1 MTSRSVALLRADESR
16 RRPADERGL
25 ALVLPTFL
33 PCGGRLVS
41 QWPADHTH
49 GLGGGAAI
57 LPLDMYEHAYHVDY
71 GAAAAKYVDAFHQL
85 SESGPLHSAYAR

>member
-1 MTSRSVALLRADESR
+1 MGGGSGWVLLTYSPR
-16 RRPADERGL
+16 
-25 ALVLPTFL
+25 
-33 PCGGRLVS
+33 GGRLVS
-41 QWPADHTH
+41 QWPADHTY

-57 LPLDMYEHAYHVDY
+57 LPPGHVR

>member
-1 MTSRSVALLRADESR
+1 MGGGSGWVLLTYSPR
-16 RRPADERGL
+16 
-25 ALVLPTFL
+25 
-33 PCGGRLVS
+33 GGRLVS

-85 SESGPLHSAYAR
+85 SESGPLHSPYAR